1 MKKYE
6 KEYVLYKEQ
15 EAQLEDP
22 IERLQVLRERCLHT
36 LAFFSS
42 NLVRE
47 NFVSEVLIRV
57 KLLYHCQ

>member
-36 LAFFSS
+36 LAFFS
-42 NLVRE
+42 NLVHE
-47 NFVSEVLIRV
+47 NFVSKVLI
-57 KLLYHCQ
+57 

>member
-6 KEYVLYKEQ
+6 KDYVLYKEQ

-22 IERLQVLRERCLHT
+22 IERLQVLRERRLHT
-36 LAFFSS
+36 LAYFSS

-47 NFVSEVLIRV
+47 NLVSKVLIRV
-57 KLLYHCQ
+57 KLLYQCQ

>member
-22 IERLQVLRERCLHT
+22 IERLQVLREGCLHT
-36 LAFFSS
+36 LAFFS
-42 NLVRE
+42 NLVHE
-47 NFVSEVLIRV
+47 NFVSKVLI
-57 KLLYHCQ
+57 